1 MTSFEPPPAA
11 RTTEA
16 GLAFFDR
23 LEAVEPD
30 FMLGTWRGE
39 GWPSGHPLDGALE
52 AFGWQGKRFDGAEA
66 VHPLLFR
73 ARGGG
78 TVALSP
84 ARVALGLPLLLRW
97 PALKRSAAVA
107 RLFQFCLPLM
117 ATRRSQGR
125 LRLLRHRGRTT
136 ATLVYDRLPILDVFR
151 CIDDDTVMGLMDL
164 KGMERPFFFLLRRE
178 LSRPR

>member
-1 MTSFEPPPAA
+1 MTSFERPPPA

-16 GLAFFDR
+16 ALGFFDT
-23 LEAVEPD
+23 LEAVAPD
-30 FMLGTWRGE
+30 FLLGTWTGE

-52 AFGWQGKRFDGAEA
+52 AFGWQGKRFDNAEA

-73 ARGGG
+73 ARGGH

-97 PALKRSAAVA
+97 PGLMKSAAVA
-107 RLFQFCLPLM
+107 RLFRAGLPLL

-151 CIDDDTVMGLMDL
+151 RIDEDTVMGLMDL
-164 KGMERPFFFLLRRE
+164 KGMEQPFFFLLRRT
-178 LSRPR
+178 LNRPR